1 MSLCGHLGGGGLGEN
16 LGVIADQ
23 LAHLVRHDVQ
33 LKFMVAIDEDEDDE
47 PPMVMVMSP
56 STAIILIAMSD
67 GRPLSLP
74 LLPWVLPLPW
84 AVRRQ
89 YNGSA
94 TAVRRKRELKHGRR

>member
-1 MSLCGHLGGGGLGEN
+1 MCGHLGGGGLGEN

-33 LKFMVAIDEDEDDE
+33 KKFMVAIDEDEDDE

-56 STAIILIAMSD
+56 STAIIAMSD

-89 YNGSA
+89 YDGTA
-94 TAVRRKRELKHGRR
+94 TAAQA